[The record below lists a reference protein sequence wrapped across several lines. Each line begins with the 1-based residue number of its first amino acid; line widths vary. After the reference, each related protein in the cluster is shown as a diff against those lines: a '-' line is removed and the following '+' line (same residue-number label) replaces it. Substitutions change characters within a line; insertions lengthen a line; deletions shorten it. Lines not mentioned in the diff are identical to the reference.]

1 VSAFSSQ
8 LPVNGTSA
16 PLVLAILDGV
26 GARQAAEDNAVWLA
40 RAPFLHTLLNS
51 TGQLPGVV
59 RRELRAHG
67 PAVGLTSE
75 SDMGNSEVG
84 HNIMGAGRIF
94 DQGARQVE
102 QALREGTIWG
112 EPWHAVVARGGS
124 HAVHFIGLLSDGNV
138 HSHIDHL
145 EALIRRAAAEGV
157 ARIFVHVLFDGR
169 DVPDFSGQRYLAH
182 LQTILDDVHATHG
195 CSATVASGGG
205 RMNVTMDRYG
215 ADWRIVERGWR
226 AHVHGSA
233 RGFRSAQEALDTLR
247 AETPGVSDQFLPEFT
262 VVDADG
268 APLGPVADGDAVVL
282 FNFRG
287 DRMVEIY
294 QALADTD
301 FTHFDRGR
309 VPADPL
315 VVGMALYD
323 GDLKIP
329 ALFLVPPTR
338 VTNTVSEV
346 LARGGHRQA
355 AIAETQKFGHVTY
368 FWNGNRS
375 DKFDDDLED
384 YTEIP
389 SDRVPFEQRPWM
401 KSAETADA
409 ILDAL
414 HTGRYDFI
422 RANFA
427 AGDMVG
433 HTGDLTASIVAIE
446 GLDISLRRVAEGV
459 TAAGGTFV
467 ITADHG
473 NCEVM
478 FETDRLGAT
487 LVDDHGHPVAKKSH
501 TLSPVPFIVID
512 HLARRLTLAD
522 LPTAGLANVAATV
535 LTLLGVPVPADYEPS
550 VVDVAPAMA

>member
-1 VSAFSSQ
+1 MTNPVTG
-8 LPVNGTSA
+8 PVNGASA

-26 GARQAAEDNAVWLA
+26 GARPNAEDNAVLQA
-40 RAPFLHTLLNS
+40 RAPFLHALLNDLGGS
-51 TGQLPGVV
+51 NVV
-59 RRELRAHG
+59 HRELRAHG
-67 PAVGLTSE
+67 PAVGLSSE
-75 SDMGNSEVG
+75 ADMGNSEVG

-102 QALREGTIWG
+102 QALREGSIWG
-112 EPWHAVVARGGS
+112 EAWQSVVARGAQS
-124 HAVHFIGLLSDGNV
+124 TVHFVGLLSDGNI

-145 EALIRRAAAEGV
+145 VAMLHRAAADGV
-157 ARIFVHVLFDGR
+157 RRMRVHVLLDGR
-169 DVPDFSGQRYLAH
+169 DVPDFSGDRYVTALETELAA
-182 LQTILDDVHATHG
+182 LADRYGVDARI
-195 CSATVASGGG
+195 ASGGG
-205 RMNVTMDRYG
+205 RMHVTMDRYG

-226 AHVHGSA
+226 AHAVGGA
-233 RGFRSAQEALDTLR
+233 RGFSSALEAIATLR
-247 AETPGVSDQFLPEFT
+247 AEQPGVSDQFLPEFT
-262 VVDADG
+262 IVGDDG
-268 APLGPVADGDAVVL
+268 EPVGAMRSGDAVVL

-294 QALADTD
+294 QTLADAEMP
-301 FTHFDRGR
+301 HFERG
-309 VPADPL
+309 PLPSDLL

-329 ALFLVPPTR
+329 AQYLVPPTR
-338 VTNTVSEV
+338 VNNTVSEV
-346 LARGGHRQA
+346 LARAGQRQA

-375 DKFDDDLED
+375 DKFDDALED

-389 SDRVPFEQRPWM
+389 SDRVPFEERPWM

-409 ILDAL
+409 ILASLECGDHA
-414 HTGRYDFI
+414 FI

-433 HTGDLTASIVAIE
+433 HTGDLTASIVAVE

-459 TAAGGTFV
+459 AAAGGTFI

-478 FETDRLGAT
+478 YETDKQGNTLFDAAGA
-487 LVDDHGHPVAKKSH
+487 PVPKKSH

-512 HLARRLTLAD
+512 HVGGRSLSLVD
-522 LPTAGLANVAATV
+522 LPAAGLANVAATV
-535 LTLLGVPVPADYEPS
+535 LTLMGVAVPSDYEPS
-550 VVDVAPAMA
+550 LVAVR

>member
-1 VSAFSSQ
+1 VTD
-8 LPVNGTSA
+8 LPVNGPDA

-26 GARQAAEDNAVWLA
+26 GARPAAEDNAVWMA
-40 RAPFLHTLLNS
+40 RAPFLHALLN
-51 TGQLPGVV
+51 GVGDHPGVV
-59 RRELRAHG
+59 QRELRAHG
-67 PAVGLTSE
+67 PAVGLSSD

-102 QALREGTIWG
+102 QALHQGTIWG
-112 EPWHAVVARGGS
+112 EPWHTVTARGQR

-138 HSHIDHL
+138 HSHIGHL
-145 EALIRRAAAEGV
+145 EALIRRATAEGV
-157 ARIFVHVLFDGR
+157 GRIFVHVLFDGR
-169 DVPDFSGQRYLAH
+169 DVPDYSAERYLAD
-182 LQTILDDVHATHG
+182 LEAVLDDVNTIPGVTAM
-195 CSATVASGGG
+195 VASGGG
-205 RMNVTMDRYG
+205 RMHVTMDRYG

-226 AHVHGSA
+226 AHAHGTARPFPSA
-233 RGFRSAQEALDTLR
+233 VAALATLR

-262 VVDADG
+262 VVDTAG
-268 APLGPVADGDAVVL
+268 VPVGSVADGDAVVL

-294 QALADTD
+294 QAFADVD
-301 FTHFDRGR
+301 FPHFDRGR
-309 VPADPL
+309 VPDDLL

-329 ALFLVPPTR
+329 AVFLVPPTR

-346 LARGGHRQA
+346 LARDGFRQA

-375 DKFDDDLED
+375 DKFDDTLED

-414 HTGRYDFI
+414 GHGNYSFI

-433 HTGDLTASIVAIE
+433 HTGDLTASIVAVE
-446 GLDISLRRVAEGV
+446 GLDISLQRVAKGV
-459 TAAGGTFV
+459 AAAGGTFV

-478 FETDRLGAT
+478 YEVDKQGAT
-487 LVDDHGHPVAKKSH
+487 IVDLHGEPVAKKSH

-512 HLARRLTLAD
+512 SLRRTLTLAD
-522 LPTAGLANVAATV
+522 VPGGGLANVAATL
-535 LTLLGVPVPADYEPS
+535 LTLLGVPVPVDYEPS
-550 VVDVAPAMA
+550 LVSVAPLAG

>member
-1 VSAFSSQ
+1 MTATPSPV
-8 LPVNGTSA
+8 PVNGPSA

-40 RAPFLHTLLNS
+40 RAPFLHALLNS
-51 TGQLPGVV
+51 AGDLPGVA

-102 QALREGTIWG
+102 QAFIEGSIWG
-112 EPWHAVVARGGS
+112 EAWHTVVVRGRS
-124 HAVHFIGLLSDGNV
+124 HSVHFIGLLSDGNV

-145 EALIRRAAAEGV
+145 EALVRRAAVEGV
-157 ARIFVHVLFDGR
+157 TRIFVHVLFDGR
-169 DVPDFSGQRYLAH
+169 DVPDHSGQRYLGDLEA
-182 LQTILDDVHATHG
+182 ILANANAQHG
-195 CSATVASGGG
+195 CRAVVASGGG
-205 RMNVTMDRYG
+205 RMRVTMDRYG
-215 ADWRIVERGWR
+215 ADWRIVERGWH
-226 AHVHGSA
+226 AHTQGSA
-233 RGFRSAQEALDTLR
+233 RGFQSAQEALDTLR

-262 VVDADG
+262 VVDRTG
-268 APLGPVADGDAVVL
+268 APVGAIGDGDAVVL

-301 FTHFDRGR
+301 FAHFDRGR
-309 VPADPL
+309 VPDDLL

-329 ALFLVPPTR
+329 ATFLVPPTR
-338 VTNTVSEV
+338 VGNTVSEV
-346 LARGGHRQA
+346 FARAGHRQA

-375 DKFDDDLED
+375 DKFDDQLED

-409 ILDAL
+409 IIDAL
-414 HTGRYDFI
+414 ATDGYSFI

-433 HTGDLTASIVAIE
+433 HTGDLTASIVAVE
-446 GLDISLRRVAEGV
+446 GLDISLRRVAEAV
-459 TAAGGTFV
+459 NCSTTLLYSLFGGK
-467 ITADHG
+467 DG
-473 NCEVM
+473 
-478 FETDRLGAT
+478 
-487 LVDDHGHPVAKKSH
+487 
-501 TLSPVPFIVID
+501 
-512 HLARRLTLAD
+512 LAD
-522 LPTAGLANVAATV
+522 ELYLEGFARLKRAFDEAVQTLPASQRTPQGLERI
-535 LTLLGVPVPADYEPS
+535 TLHAQVQVREILGFMKS
-550 VVDVAPAMA
+550 C

>member
-1 VSAFSSQ
+1 VNATPSPV
-8 LPVNGTSA
+8 PVNGTSA

-26 GARQAAEDNAVWLA
+26 GARQAAEDNAVWMA
-40 RAPFLHTLLNS
+40 RAPFLHALLNS
-51 TGQLPGVV
+51 SGELPGVV

-67 PAVGLTSE
+67 PAVGLSSE
-75 SDMGNSEVG
+75 ADMGNSEVG

-112 EPWHAVVARGGS
+112 EPWQAVVAR
-124 HAVHFIGLLSDGNV
+124 ARTRALHFIGLLSDGNV
-138 HSHIDHL
+138 HSHILHL
-145 EALIRRAAAEGV
+145 EALVRRAAAEGV
-157 ARIFVHVLFDGR
+157 TRMFVHVLFDGR
-169 DVPDFSGQRYLAH
+169 DVPDFSGQRYLAD
-182 LQTILDDVHATHG
+182 LQVVLDDVNTQYGA
-195 CSATVASGGG
+195 SAEVASGGG
-205 RMNVTMDRYG
+205 RMHVTMDRYG
-215 ADWRIVERGWR
+215 ADWRIVERGWH

-262 VVDADG
+262 IVDEAG
-268 APLGPVADGDAVVL
+268 APVGAIGDGDAVVL

-294 QALADTD
+294 QALADAD
-301 FTHFDRGR
+301 FTHFPRGR
-309 VPADPL
+309 VPVDPL

-329 ALFLVPPTR
+329 ATFLVPPTR
-338 VTNTVSEV
+338 VGNTVSEV

-375 DKFDDDLED
+375 DKFDDALED

-414 HTGRYDFI
+414 AGGRYDFI

-433 HTGDLTASIVAIE
+433 HTGDLTASIVAVE
-446 GLDISLRRVAEGV
+446 GLDISLRRVADGV
-459 TAAGGTFV
+459 AAAGGTFV

-478 FETDRLGAT
+478 YETDKQGAT
-487 LVDDHGHPVAKKSH
+487 IVDAHGHPVAKKSH

-512 HLARRLTLAD
+512 HLARRLSLAD
-522 LPTAGLANVAATV
+522 LPAAGLANVAATV
-535 LTLLGVPVPADYEPS
+535 LTLLGVPVPHDYEPS
-550 VVDVAPAMA
+550 VVDVAPAVS